1 MSSATQ
7 GPGLCRRMMP
17 RGAASPHRLH
27 TIARAAGPTA
37 RRQSAVAH
45 AARRGF
51 SLLEMLIAIS
61 LISVLSVFAAPLLRL
76 PLSAWVDASQRA
88 ELQQNAQQ
96 VNSALA
102 QDLQSALPG
111 SVRVRT
117 VGGRSL
123 IEMLQ
128 VRAHGRHRAGSG
140 GASAGCASCGGAGAA
155 DELDTSCA
163 DSCFGTLGALE
174 GDAPVPGQDWL
185 VVAAPGTNPYL
196 GGNLAVAGGNKTRL
210 VSVAAAPEGAVL
222 RFNAH
227 RFSALAPTRR
237 FHLVAAP
244 ITWDCNPGTRT
255 LSRIVGYPIAAAQPV
270 AAAAFAGASSNV
282 VLANAVNACT
292 LQTTPGSGATQ
303 ATVLVRVQLQR
314 AGTAG
319 LPAERFE
326 MAAQFALPA
335 AP

>member
-1 MSSATQ
+1 M
-7 GPGLCRRMMP
+7 
-17 RGAASPHRLH
+17 
-27 TIARAAGPTA
+27 
-37 RRQSAVAH
+37 V
-45 AARRGF
+45 
-51 SLLEMLIAIS
+51 IAIS
-61 LISVLSVFAAPLLRL
+61 LIGVLSVFAAPLLRV
-76 PLSAWVDASQRA
+76 PLTAWVDASQRA

-96 VNSALA
+96 VQSALA
-102 QDLQSALPG
+102 QDLQRALPG
-111 SVRVRT
+111 SVRLRT

-123 IEMLQ
+123 LEMLQ
-128 VRAHGRHRAGSG
+128 VRTEGRHRAGSG
-140 GASAGCASCGGAGAA
+140 GAGAGCTACGGSAGV

-163 DSCFGTLGALE
+163 DACFATLGALD

-196 GGNLAVAGGNKTRL
+196 GGNVAVAGGNKTRL
-210 VSVAAAPEGAVL
+210 VSVAAAPEGQVL

-227 RFSALAPTRR
+227 RFSALAPNRR

-255 LSRIVGYPIAAAQPV
+255 LSRITGYPIAAVQPV

-282 VLANAVNACT
+282 VLANAVSACT

-303 ATVLVRVQLQR
+303 ATVLARVQFER

-335 AP
+335 GP

>member
-1 MSSATQ
+1 MSRPKTRPCVRGQQPFAPWRPFAPQASRA
-7 GPGLCRRMMP
+7 GLRLTGRA
-17 RGAASPHRLH
+17 GAA
-27 TIARAAGPTA
+27 
-37 RRQSAVAH
+37 Q
-45 AARRGF
+45 RGF
-51 SLLEMLIAIS
+51 SLLEMVIAIS

-96 VNSALA
+96 VNGVLA

-111 SVRVRT
+111 SVRVRS
-117 VGGRSL
+117 VGGRGW

-128 VRAHGRHRAGSG
+128 VRAYGRHRAGNG
-140 GASAGCASCGGAGAA
+140 GASAGCPSCGGTAAA

-163 DSCFGTLGALE
+163 DTCFGTLGALE

-185 VVAAPGTNPYL
+185 VVAAPGTDPYL
-196 GGNLAVAGGNKTRL
+196 GGNVAVAGGNKTRL

-227 RFSALAPTRR
+227 RFSALAPSRR

-244 ITWDCNPGTRT
+244 ITWDCNPSTRT
-255 LSRIVGYPIAAAQPV
+255 LSRIVGYPISAVQPL

-282 VLANAVNACT
+282 VLANTVSACT
-292 LQTTPGSGATQ
+292 LQTTPGGGATQ
-303 ATVLVRVQLQR
+303 ATVLARVQFER

-326 MAAQFALPA
+326 MAAQFALPTG
-335 AP
+335 P